1 MSKDMLEILN
11 YGEVDMKILQDV
23 KSVLDFASEED
34 TGFDSRLIMELDGVI
49 GELSQL
55 VRLNKSFV
63 MGDDSKWDQL
73 LDKPDPQMLRLIKQ
87 YVYLNIRIKFD
98 PPTGSVLSSLEKSL
112 QSTAHRIIIQKEEF
126 NEQSSKT
133 APSD

>member
-1 MSKDMLEILN
+1 MWKEQLEIPN
-11 YGEVDMKILQDV
+11 YGEVDMTILQDV

-55 VRLNKSFV
+55 ALLNKDFV
-63 MGDDSKWDQL
+63 MTEESKWEQL
-73 LDKPDPQMLRLIKQ
+73 LNNTDQQMLRLIKQ

-98 PPTGSVLSSLEKSL
+98 PPTGTVLSSLEKSL

-126 NEQSSKT
+126 NEQSTKT

>member
-1 MSKDMLEILN
+1 MT
-11 YGEVDMKILQDV
+11 ILQDV

-34 TGFDSRLIMELDGVI
+34 TGFDSRLIMELDGIV

-55 VRLNKSFV
+55 TQLNKEFV
-63 MGDDSKWDQL
+63 MNEDSKWEQL
-73 LDKPDPQMLRLIKQ
+73 LNTKDEQLIRLIKQ
-87 YVYLNIRIKFD
+87 YIYLNARVKFD
-98 PPTGSVLSSLEKSL
+98 PPIRPVLSSLEKSI

-126 NEQSSKT
+126 NEQQPKT

>member
-1 MSKDMLEILN
+1 MLNEPPEIQN
-11 YGEVDMKILQDV
+11 YGEVDMTILQDV

-55 VRLNKSFV
+55 VQLNSAFE
-63 MGDDSKWDQL
+63 MTTESKWEQL
-73 LDKPDPQMLRLIKQ
+73 LNNSDAQMMRLIKQ

-98 PPTGSVLSSLEKSL
+98 PPFGSVLTSLEKSL
-112 QSTAHRIIIQKEEF
+112 QSTAHRIIIQKEDF
-126 NEQSSKT
+126 NEPK
-133 APSD
+133 

>member
-1 MSKDMLEILN
+1 MLKEHLETLN
-11 YGEVDMKILQDV
+11 YGEVDMTILKDV

-34 TGFDSRLIMELDGVI
+34 DGFDSRLIMELEGII

-55 VRLNKSFV
+55 TLLNKDFV
-63 MGDDSKWDQL
+63 MSEESNWEQL
-73 LDKPDPQMLRLIKQ
+73 LNTTDNHLLRLVKQ

-98 PPTGSVLSSLEKSL
+98 PPAGSVLSSLEKSI

-126 NEQSSKT
+126 NEQQSQT

>member
-1 MSKDMLEILN
+1 MTIL
-11 YGEVDMKILQDV
+11 KDV

-34 TGFDSRLIMELDGVI
+34 NGFDSRLIMELDGII

-55 VRLNKSFV
+55 AQLNKDFV
-63 MGDDSKWDQL
+63 MGEDSNWEQL
-73 LDKPDPQMLRLIKQ
+73 LNTNDQQLIRLIKQ

-98 PPTGSVLSSLEKSL
+98 PPAGSVLSSLEKSI

-126 NEQSSKT
+126 NEQQPTT

>member
-1 MSKDMLEILN
+1 MLKEQLEIPN
-11 YGEVDMKILQDV
+11 YGEVDMTILQDV

-34 TGFDSRLIMELDGVI
+34 TGFDSRLIIELDGVI

-55 VRLNKSFV
+55 VLLNKDFV
-63 MGDDSKWDQL
+63 MTEESKWEQL
-73 LDKPDPQMLRLIKQ
+73 LNNTDQQLLRLIKQ

-126 NEQSSKT
+126 NEQSTQT

>member
-1 MSKDMLEILN
+1 MLNERPEIQN
-11 YGEVDMKILQDV
+11 YGEVDMTILQDV

-55 VRLNKSFV
+55 VQLNSAFE
-63 MGDDSKWDQL
+63 MTAESKWEQL
-73 LDKPDPQMLRLIKQ
+73 LNNSDAQMMRLIKQ

-98 PPTGSVLSSLEKSL
+98 PPFGSVLTSLEKSL
-112 QSTAHRIIIQKEEF
+112 QSTAHRIIIQKEDF
-126 NEQSSKT
+126 NE
-133 APSD
+133 PE

>member
-55 VRLNKSFV
+55 VRLNKSFA

-73 LDKPDPQMLRLIKQ
+73 LDNPDPQMLRLIKQ

-126 NEQSSKT
+126 NEQSPKT

>member
-1 MSKDMLEILN
+1 MSKGMLEILN
-11 YGEVDMKILQDV
+11 YGEVDMTILQDV

-63 MGDDSKWDQL
+63 MDSDSKWEQL
-73 LDKPDPQMLRLIKQ
+73 LDNPDPQMLRLLKQ

-126 NEQSSKT
+126 NEQSPKT